1 MTAEISE
8 EDTNLVAIVVI
19 INVMY
24 ITVIC
29 ITLNMRFYGRKKE
42 LSMLRSIKERSMTES
57 TFTTVLGK
65 RRAGKTSLILE
76 SVRGT
81 KYVYLFV
88 TRLDQ
93 KMLCE
98 RMQRAVSDAGIDIH
112 GRIETVG
119 DLLKALMFHSR
130 VEPITVIIDEFQE
143 LRNVEPSIFD
153 DIQMVWD
160 SYRDGAHMNLIIS
173 GPAQAMA
180 GIIDDDEQP
189 LYDRP
194 AYKILVEPFPLA
206 QMRAILQEH
215 NPDLTHEDEL
225 MTFML
230 TGGVPYYV
238 AALMDSGAVTA
249 EKMLETAL
257 SNGSVFLTDGNSLL
271 ASEFGKDCRT
281 YASILQLISQGYEKR
296 SEIESILGIQAGA
309 YLERLEKVQG
319 IIRQESPVPMRP
331 NSRNSRWTVSDMYLR
346 FYFRFVQPYSDYI
359 ELGRSDLHL
368 RSVRARLAEYEGRVL
383 EDFFR
388 RRISEESEFTEIGGF
403 WNRDG
408 TIEID
413 IVVIDDVGKTAEL
426 IEVKRNPAKLDMGK
440 LKEKGKAVATMLT
453 GYEMTYRG
461 LSMDDV

>member
-1 MTAEISE
+1 
-8 EDTNLVAIVVI
+8 
-19 INVMY
+19 
-24 ITVIC
+24 
-29 ITLNMRFYGRKKE
+29 MRFYGREKE
-42 LSMLRSIKERSMTES
+42 LSMLSSIKERSLTES

-65 RRAGKTSLILE
+65 RRVGKTALILE

-98 RMQRAVSDAGIDIH
+98 RMQRAASDAGIDIP

-119 DLLKALMFHSR
+119 DLLKALMMHSR

-143 LRNVEPSIFD
+143 FRNVDPSIFG

-160 SYRDGAHMNLIIS
+160 SYRDGAHIDLIVS
-173 GPAQAMA
+173 GSVHSMMVS
-180 GIIDDDEQP
+180 IFEDEKQP
-189 LYDRP
+189 LFRRP
-194 AYKILVEPFPLA
+194 TSKIRVEPFPLA
-206 QMRAILQEH
+206 QMKSILQEH

-225 MTFML
+225 MMFML

-238 AALMDSGAVTA
+238 AALIDSGATSA
-249 EKMLETAL
+249 EKILETAL
-257 SNGSVFLTDGNSLL
+257 SNGSIFLTDGKDILI
-271 ASEFGKDCRT
+271 SEFGKDYRT
-281 YASILQLISQGYEKR
+281 YFSILQLISQGRER
-296 SEIESILGIQAGA
+296 RPEIENVIGTEAGA
-309 YLERLEKVQG
+309 YLERLQKVYSFAKQ
-319 IIRQESPVPMRP
+319 ISPVPGKP
-331 NSRNSRWTVSDMYLR
+331 NARNSRWTVSDMYLR

-368 RSVRARLAEYEGRVL
+368 RSVRAGLAEYEGRAL

-388 RRISEESEFTEIGGF
+388 RRISEESEFTQIGGF

-413 IVVIDDVGKTAEL
+413 IVVIDDIGKTAEL

-440 LKEKGKAVATMLT
+440 LKEKSKAVAPMLT
-453 GYEMTYRG
+453 GYEMTCRG
-461 LSMDDV
+461 LSMDDI

>member
-1 MTAEISE
+1 
-8 EDTNLVAIVVI
+8 
-19 INVMY
+19 
-24 ITVIC
+24 
-29 ITLNMRFYGRKKE
+29 
-42 LSMLRSIKERSMTES
+42 MLRSIKERSMTES

-65 RRAGKTSLILE
+65 RRVGKTALVLE

-98 RMQRAVSDAGIDIH
+98 RMQRAASDAGIDIP

-119 DLLKALMFHSR
+119 DLLKALMIHSR

-143 LRNVEPSIFD
+143 LRNVDPSIFG

-160 SYRDGAHMNLIIS
+160 SYRDGAHMDLIVS
-173 GPAQAMA
+173 GPVQPMA
-180 GIIDDDEQP
+180 GIFEDKELP
-189 LYDRP
+189 LFDRP
-194 AYKILVEPFPLA
+194 MSKILVEPFPVA
-206 QMRAILQEH
+206 QMKAILQEH
-215 NPDLTHEDEL
+215 SPNITHEDEL
-225 MTFML
+225 MLFML
-230 TGGVPYYV
+230 TGGAPHYV
-238 AALMDSGAVTA
+238 AALMDSGAVVA

-257 SNGSVFLTDGNSLL
+257 SDGSVFLTDGNGFLM
-271 ASEFGKDCRT
+271 SEFGKDCRT

-296 SEIESILGIQAGA
+296 SEIEGILGIQAGA
-309 YLERLEKVQG
+309 YLERLEKVHG
-319 IIRQESPVPMRP
+319 IVRQESPVPMRP

-368 RSVRARLAEYEGRVL
+368 RSVRAGLAEYEGRAL

-388 RRISEESEFTEIGGF
+388 RRISEESEFTQIGGF

-413 IVVIDDVGKTAEL
+413 IVVIDDIGKTAEL

-440 LKEKGKAVATMLT
+440 LKEKSKAVAPMLT
-453 GYEMTYRG
+453 GYEMTCRG
-461 LSMDDV
+461 LSMDDI